1 MNPVRVL
8 CYMFLL
14 ERIMGHY
21 SLLVLLAYFN
31 LTGAQLSTGFIFVP
45 IDQ

>member
-8 CYMFLL
+8 YYMFLWK
-14 ERIMGHY
+14 RIMGHY

-31 LTGAQLSTGFIFVP
+31 LTGAQLSIGFIFVS

>member
-1 MNPVRVL
+1 
-8 CYMFLL
+8 
-14 ERIMGHY
+14 MGHY

-31 LTGAQLSTGFIFVP
+31 LTGAQLSVGFIFVP